1 MNRPTIRWLLFTLC
15 LSLFLGAMLWVSRR
29 TLDMEKDRS
38 MAEQERLALWRMDAF
53 VSSLLIRE
61 NARPPT
67 QYQAFHSPDDLY
79 LGKDNLSVAQG
90 TALMPSPLLAEPPEF
105 VHLHFELLTQNNS
118 LTCTSPQVPTGQA
131 LQLATTWYAV
141 TPQIKTATERMAQL
155 QAILQKYPQLA
166 NQSSPPATRRE
177 QARADDSSVPSRPA
191 EVPPPAASP
200 KPTPILAA
208 NADQQSLS
216 ERELRQRASVTFASN
231 EAAKSMN
238 ASPLL
243 KNSAAPAPPLGQVAA
258 EAKAVAG
265 VADSLKIEKAPG
277 IPSAT
282 PSTSA
287 GSAVSANGEVGAA
300 HSHTS
305 PPSDFIPAWAQDEL
319 FLTRTASIDGTSR
332 KQGVWID
339 WPKLRSRL
347 LENIADLL
355 PGADLIPISPS
366 ATTTDPLALV
376 TLSVRLAPGALP
388 YSITAFSPMSRGL
401 LIAWACLLAAA
412 AAIAWVL
419 FKSIQLSER
428 RGAFVSAVTH
438 ELRTPLTT
446 FRMYS
451 EMLADDVVAD
461 PDTRRQYLQTLCDE
475 STRLTHLVENVLSY
489 SRIERGRP
497 QTRIETLTLA
507 ELWQRIA
514 PRLKSRAIEC
524 GLDVDLDLPESEA
537 TVTVQ
542 TDPSAVEQILFNLTD
557 NACKYAAPDC
567 ETRRV
572 DIRIH
577 SHHNQAILSFRDYG
591 PGISAQQRK
600 KLFQPFSKS
609 ATEAAHS
616 APGVGLG
623 LALSRRLAREL
634 GGDLVFQPGPHGATF
649 ELTLP
654 LV

>member
-1 MNRPTIRWLLFTLC
+1 
-15 LSLFLGAMLWVSRR
+15 
-29 TLDMEKDRS
+29 
-38 MAEQERLALWRMDAF
+38 
-53 VSSLLIRE
+53 
-61 NARPPT
+61 
-67 QYQAFHSPDDLY
+67 
-79 LGKDNLSVAQG
+79 
-90 TALMPSPLLAEPPEF
+90 
-105 VHLHFELLTQNNS
+105 
-118 LTCTSPQVPTGQA
+118 
-131 LQLATTWYAV
+131 
-141 TPQIKTATERMAQL
+141 
-155 QAILQKYPQLA
+155 
-166 NQSSPPATRRE
+166 
-177 QARADDSSVPSRPA
+177 
-191 EVPPPAASP
+191 
-200 KPTPILAA
+200 
-208 NADQQSLS
+208 
-216 ERELRQRASVTFASN
+216 
-231 EAAKSMN
+231 MN

-243 KNSAAPAPPLGQVAA
+243 KNSAAPAPLLGQVAA

-376 TLSVRLAPGALP
+376 TLPVRLAPGALP
-388 YSITAFSPMSRGL
+388 YSITAFSPMTRGL

-461 PDTRRQYLQTLCDE
+461 PDTRRQYLQTLVNG
-475 STRLTHLVENVLSY
+475 THPAY
-489 SRIERGRP
+489 PPGRKRP
-497 QTRIETLTLA
+497 QPL
-507 ELWQRIA
+507 
-514 PRLKSRAIEC
+514 PHRAWPPPNE
-524 GLDVDLDLPESEA
+524 DRNP
-537 TVTVQ
+537 
-542 TDPSAVEQILFNLTD
+542 
-557 NACKYAAPDC
+557 
-567 ETRRV
+567 
-572 DIRIH
+572 H
-577 SHHNQAILSFRDYG
+577 
-591 PGISAQQRK
+591 
-600 KLFQPFSKS
+600 
-609 ATEAAHS
+609 
-616 APGVGLG
+616 
-623 LALSRRLAREL
+623 L
-634 GGDLVFQPGPHGATF
+634 GGVMATNRPEAKESRHRVRPRCRPGSPRIGGNRDR
-649 ELTLP
+649 P
-654 LV
+654 NRSQRG